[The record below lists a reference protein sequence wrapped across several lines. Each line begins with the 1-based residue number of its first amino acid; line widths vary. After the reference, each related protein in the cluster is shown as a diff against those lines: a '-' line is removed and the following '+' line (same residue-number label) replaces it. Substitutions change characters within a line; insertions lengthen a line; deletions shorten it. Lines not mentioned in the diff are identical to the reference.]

1 MEIKKRL
8 KFLVLFYPKRSPSQV
23 YRLEAYLK
31 YLPRKAYDY
40 DWIINKEDEPAFY
53 KGGISQKLM
62 LFIKWSTKRF
72 FRLVRVNY
80 DNVIINREVFPPGT
94 IFFEFLVKKIL
105 RKKIIYDFDDA
116 IWLPVISDGNKKF
129 AFLKSYSKF
138 SKIIKLS
145 DVVIAGNEYL
155 ADYARQFNNNV
166 HVIPSCI
173 DLDLNIP
180 DREKNKKDGKICI
193 GWSGSETT
201 LIHLL
206 ILKDVL
212 ASIQKK
218 YGGKVYFKVI
228 SNRNDF
234 EIPGVNVKSVKW
246 QKETEA
252 DELSEFDIGIMP
264 LPDNEWSKGKCSMK
278 GIQYMGLAIPA
289 VMSNIGMNKEVIEH
303 GTNGM
308 LADTEN
314 DWMQALSLLVENEEM
329 RRKLGDAG
337 RQTVEEKYSIQAWKN
352 KWLELII
359 S

>member
-1 MEIKKRL
+1 MEIRKRL
-8 KFLVLFYPKRSPSQV
+8 KFLVLFYPNRSPGQV

-40 DWIINKEDEPAFY
+40 DWIIDREDEPAFY
-53 KGGISQKLM
+53 KGGIFQKLV
-62 LFIKWSTKRF
+62 LFIKCSAKRF
-72 FRLVRVNY
+72 FRLIRGNY
-80 DNVIINREVFPPGT
+80 DNVIMNREAFPLGT
-94 IFFEFLVKKIL
+94 IFFEFLVKRIL

-116 IWLPVISDGNKKF
+116 IWLPVISEGNKKF

-155 ADYARQFNNNV
+155 AGYARQFNNNV

-180 DREKNKKDGKICI
+180 NRQKQKEHGKVCI

-201 LIHLL
+201 LAHLL
-206 ILKDVL
+206 LIKDVL
-212 ASIQKK
+212 VSIQKK
-218 YGGKVYFKVI
+218 YGDQVYFKVI
-228 SNRNDF
+228 SSRSDF
-234 EIPGVNVKSVKW
+234 EIPGVNIKSVKW

-252 DELSEFDIGIMP
+252 EELNEFDIGIMP
-264 LPDNEWSKGKCSMK
+264 LPDNDWSKGKCSMK

-289 VMSNIGMNKEVIEH
+289 IMSDIGMNKEVIEH
-303 GTNGM
+303 NINGM
-308 LADTEN
+308 LADTES
-314 DWMQALSLLVENEEM
+314 DWIQALSSLIEDGGM
-329 RRKLGDAG
+329 RGKLGDAG
-337 RQTVEEKYSIQAWKN
+337 RKTVEKKYSIQAWKN
-352 KWLELII
+352 KWLELVT

>member
-8 KFLVLFYPKRSPSQV
+8 KFLVLFYPKRSPGQV

-31 YLPRKAYDY
+31 YLPRKTYDY

-53 KGGISQKLM
+53 KGGVSAKLK
-62 LFIKWSTKRF
+62 LFVKLSTKRF
-72 FRLVRVNY
+72 FRLIKGNY
-80 DNVIINREVFPPGT
+80 DNVVINREAFPPGI

-116 IWLPVISDGNKKF
+116 IWLPVISEGNKKF

-155 ADYARQFNNNV
+155 AGYARQFNNNV
-166 HVIPSCI
+166 HIIPSCI

-180 DREKNKKDGKICI
+180 VQKKKQKGDKVCI

-212 ASIQKK
+212 VALQKK
-218 YGGKVYFKVI
+218 YGDRVYLKVI
-228 SNRNDF
+228 SSRNDF
-234 EIPGVNVKSVKW
+234 KIPGVIVKSVKW

-264 LPDNEWSKGKCSMK
+264 LPDNDWSKGKCSMK

-289 VMSNIGMNKEVIEH
+289 VMSNIGMNKEVIVH
-303 GTNGM
+303 NINGM
-308 LADTEN
+308 LAATES
-314 DWMQALSLLVENEEM
+314 DWIYALSLLIENEEL
-329 RRKLGDAG
+329 RKQLGEAG
-337 RQTVEEKYSIQAWKN
+337 RQTVEKKYSIQAWKD
-352 KWLELII
+352 KWLELVTT
-359 S
+359 

>member
-1 MEIKKRL
+1 MEIRKRL
-8 KFLVLFYPKRSPSQV
+8 KFLVLFYPNRSPGQV

-40 DWIINKEDEPAFY
+40 DWIINREDEPAFY

-62 LFIKWSTKRF
+62 LFIKCSTKRF
-72 FRLVRVNY
+72 FRLIKGNY
-80 DNVIINREVFPPGT
+80 DNVIMNREAFPLGT

-155 ADYARQFNNNV
+155 ADYARQFNSNV
-166 HVIPSCI
+166 HIIPSCI

-180 DREKNKKDGKICI
+180 NRQKQNENDKICI

-201 LIHLL
+201 LAHLL
-206 ILKDVL
+206 LIKDVL
-212 ASIQKK
+212 VSIQKK
-218 YGGKVYFKVI
+218 YGDQVYFKVI
-228 SNRNDF
+228 SSRNDF
-234 EIPGVNVKSVKW
+234 EIPGVNIKSVKW

-252 DELSEFDIGIMP
+252 EELDEFDIGIMP
-264 LPDNEWSKGKCSMK
+264 LPDNDWSKGKCSMK

-303 GTNGM
+303 NINGM
-308 LADTEN
+308 LADTES
-314 DWMQALSLLVENEEM
+314 DWIQALSSLIENEEM

-337 RQTVEEKYSIQAWKN
+337 RQTVEKKYSIQAWKD
-352 KWLELII
+352 KWLELVT